1 MENKEQH
8 IFIET
13 ASGDRTNIMS
23 SFPLWNKEMF
33 LDIVKNQK
41 SKYHGRYRYG
51 KIGGYVSLLKDMY
64 LEEFE
69 LIFSAEEF
77 TTEQV
82 TEIFR
87 KEISEKYGTHAE
99 DKKIKPLSKK
109 ELERGC
115 VYEDFQGLKWL
126 YYGEVEQITD
136 TTYLKTYQ
144 SDKKPLK
151 VKIGLGFQ
159 HYWREEYK
167 PSVILDII
175 KSPKKL
181 KKKVENIKIELDSKS
196 VYETGKRSH
205 IRSEYKIELN
215 LI

>member
-1 MENKEQH
+1 MKEQY
-8 IFIET
+8 IFTET

-33 LDIVKNQK
+33 LGKVKNEH

-64 LEEFE
+64 LEEFDQV
-69 LIFSAEEF
+69 FSADDF
-77 TTEQV
+77 TIEQI

-87 KEISEKYGTHAE
+87 KEISEKYGKHAE

-115 VYEDFQGLKWL
+115 VYEDFSGSKWL
-126 YYGEVEQITD
+126 YYGEVEETTD
-136 TTYLKTYQ
+136 RTYLRTYQ
-144 SDKKPLK
+144 SDKKPLE
-151 VKIGLGFQ
+151 VKTGFGFQ
-159 HYWREEYK
+159 HYYRADHK
-167 PSVILDII
+167 PSASIDIL

-181 KKKVENIKIELDSKS
+181 KNKVDGIKVNLNDTYT
-196 VYETGKRSH
+196 YESGKMSYYYNER
-205 IRSEYKIELN
+205 KVTLK

>member
-1 MENKEQH
+1 MKDNY

-33 LDIVKNQK
+33 LERVKNQK

-51 KIGGYVSLLKDMY
+51 KIGGYVSLLKDMN

-69 LIFSAEEF
+69 SVFSTDEF
-77 TTEQV
+77 TTEQI

-87 KEISEKYGTHAE
+87 KEISEKYGKHAE
-99 DKKIKPLSKK
+99 DKKIKSLSKK

-115 VYEDFQGLKWL
+115 VYEDFQGHKWL
-126 YYGEVEQITD
+126 YYGDVEHVTD
-136 TTYLKTYQ
+136 HTYLKTYQ
-144 SDKKPLK
+144 SEKKPLEI
-151 VKIGLGFQ
+151 KIGLGFQ
-159 HYWREEYK
+159 SYWRADHK
-167 PSVILDII
+167 PSAQIDVI

-181 KKKVENIKIELDSKS
+181 KTKVENIKFELNSKYT
-196 VYETGKRSH
+196 YETGKKIS
-205 IRSEYKIELN
+205 SWGGEYKIEIN
-215 LI
+215 LL

>member
-1 MENKEQH
+1 MRDTY
-8 IFIET
+8 IFTET
-13 ASGDRTNIMS
+13 ASGDRTNIMP

-33 LDIVKNQK
+33 LEKLKNQQ

-51 KIGGYVSLLKDMY
+51 KIGGYVSLLKDMG
-64 LEEFE
+64 LEEFDSV
-69 LIFSAEEF
+69 FSPADF
-77 TTEQV
+77 TKEQI

-87 KEISEKYGTHAE
+87 KEISEKYGKHAE

-115 VYEDFQGLKWL
+115 VYEDFLGNKWL

-151 VKIGLGFQ
+151 VKKGLGFQ
-159 HYWREEYK
+159 SYWRVDHK
-167 PSVILDII
+167 PSPILDVI

-181 KKKVENIKIELDSKS
+181 KNKVEGIKFELNNRY
-196 VYETGKRSH
+196 VYETGKLNFSWN
-205 IRSEYKIELN
+205 EYKIELN
-215 LI
+215 LL

>member
-1 MENKEQH
+1 MKEQY
-8 IFIET
+8 IFTET

-33 LDIVKNQK
+33 LEKVKSQS

-51 KIGGYVSLLKDMY
+51 KIGGDVSLLKDMY

-69 LIFSAEEF
+69 QIFSADEF
-77 TTEQV
+77 TKEQI

-87 KEISEKYGTHAE
+87 KEISEKYGKHAE

-109 ELERGC
+109 DLERGC
-115 VYEDFQGLKWL
+115 VYEDFSGNKWL
-126 YYGEVEQITD
+126 YYGKVEQIID
-136 TTYLKTYQ
+136 KTYLKTYQ
-144 SDKKPLK
+144 SEKKPIE

-159 HYWREEYK
+159 SYWRADHK
-167 PSVILDII
+167 PSAIVDVL

-181 KKKVENIKIELDSKS
+181 KNKVEDIKFELNDKY
-196 VYETGKRSH
+196 VYETGKMNYSWN
-205 IRSEYKIELN
+205 EYRKELK
-215 LI
+215 LL

>member
-1 MENKEQH
+1 MKNKEQY
-8 IFIET
+8 IFTET

-23 SFPLWNKEMF
+23 SFPLWDKEMF
-33 LDIVKNQK
+33 LERVKSQK

-51 KIGGYVSLLKDMY
+51 KIGGYVSLLKDML

-69 LIFSAEEF
+69 QVFSADDF
-77 TTEQV
+77 TIEQI

-87 KEISEKYGTHAE
+87 KEISEKYGKHAE

-115 VYEDFQGLKWL
+115 VYKDFSGSEWL

-136 TTYLKTYQ
+136 TTYLKSQYN
-144 SDKKPLK
+144 KKP
-151 VKIGLGFQ
+151 VNIETGLGFAWY
-159 HYWREEYK
+159 HSEYK
-167 PSVILDII
+167 PSAGITVL

-181 KKKVENIKIELDSKS
+181 KNKVEGVKFELENIYI
-196 VYETGKRSH
+196 YETGKMYYDFMEKRV
-205 IRSEYKIELN
+205 ELK
-215 LI
+215 LL

>member
-1 MENKEQH
+1 MKDTY
-8 IFIET
+8 IFTET

-33 LDIVKNQK
+33 LKRVRNQQ

-51 KIGGYVSLLKDMY
+51 KIGGYVSLLKDMN

-69 LIFSAEEF
+69 SVFSADDF
-77 TTEQV
+77 TTEQI

-87 KEISEKYGTHAE
+87 KEISEKYGKHAE

-115 VYEDFQGLKWL
+115 VYEDFQGIKWL

-144 SDKKPLK
+144 SEKKPVE
-151 VKIGLGFQ
+151 VKTGLGFQ
-159 HYWREEYK
+159 SYYRADHK
-167 PSVILDII
+167 PSAIVDVI

-181 KKKVENIKIELDSKS
+181 KTKVENIKFELNNKYT
-196 VYETGKRSH
+196 YETGKRSY
-205 IRSEYKIELN
+205 SWNEYKVELT
-215 LI
+215 LL